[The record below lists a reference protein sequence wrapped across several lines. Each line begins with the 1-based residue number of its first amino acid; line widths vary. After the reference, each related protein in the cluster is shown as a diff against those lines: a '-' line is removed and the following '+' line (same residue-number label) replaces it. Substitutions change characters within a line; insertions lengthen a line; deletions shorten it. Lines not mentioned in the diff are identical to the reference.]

1 MLAAR
6 GKTMDFLSELQGLS
20 GENLCSAALRLLL
33 IRSQDIRER
42 LINLISR
49 ENRIG
54 LIMLGSYFSCTIE
67 EPTEDSGRW
76 GRLDLFLEMSDAVVG
91 IENKLYAGFQ
101 EGQPHKY
108 LNTVSQR
115 AKALATIRDKHYQG
129 LVAVLAPKSRKTE
142 IEAVIGEDEGLL
154 ALTWEEIL
162 DDFFHSAENLDSE
175 TKVLL
180 HALDSYIRQQISLF
194 PEWARWIPHLRRR
207 FNHGGTPLQ
216 RTVVGK
222 VWQFFPDAGGRLS
235 SGATWCGYYFTDR
248 SLNTRGWYG
257 FVPKE
262 EVFQGAKNEVE
273 FIVGVSFDVRFPEN
287 VFRKIQLKAGPS
299 FIESSDIYS
308 WAIELDDSWSQPDSW
323 MHHLQPLSDAYE
335 SIRTAFVVESG

>member
-1 MLAAR
+1 
-6 GKTMDFLSELQGLS
+6 MDFLSELEGLS
-20 GENLCSAALRLLL
+20 GENLCSATLRLLL
-33 IRSQDIRER
+33 IRSQDLRER

-54 LIMLGSYFSCTIE
+54 PIMPGSHFSCTIE

-115 AKALATIRDKHYQG
+115 AEALAEIRDKHYQG
-129 LVAVLAPKSRKTE
+129 LVAVLAPKGRKDE
-142 IEAVIGEDEGLL
+142 IEEKIRDDERLLFLAWED
-154 ALTWEEIL
+154 IL
-162 DDFFHSAENLDSE
+162 DDFSHSAENLDSE

-180 HALDSYIRQQISLF
+180 HALDSYIRQHISLF
-194 PEWARWIPHLRRR
+194 PEWERWLPHLRRR
-207 FNHGGTPLQ
+207 FDHGGTPLQ

-222 VWQFFPDAGGRLS
+222 VWQFFPEAGGRLS
-235 SGATWCGYYFTDR
+235 SGKTWCGYYFTDS

-262 EVFQGAKNEVE
+262 EIANGAKNEVE
-273 FIVGVSFDVRFPEN
+273 FIIAVSFDVPFPEN
-287 VFRKIQLKAGPS
+287 VFRNIQLRAGPS
-299 FIESSDIYS
+299 FIGSSEIYS

-323 MHHLQPLSDAYE
+323 MHHLQPLYNTYE
-335 SIRTAFVVESG
+335 SIRTASMAESG

>member
-1 MLAAR
+1 
-6 GKTMDFLSELQGLS
+6 MDFLSELQGLS
-20 GENLCSAALRLLL
+20 GENLGSATLRLLL
-33 IRSQDIRER
+33 IRSQDLRER
-42 LINLISR
+42 LISLISR

-54 LIMLGSYFSCTIE
+54 PIMLGSHFSCTIE

-91 IENKLYAGFQ
+91 IENKLYAAFQ

-115 AKALATIRDKHYQG
+115 AKALATIRNKHYQG
-129 LVAVLAPKSRKTE
+129 LVAVLAPKSRKTT
-142 IEAVIGEDEGLL
+142 IEAVIGENDGLL
-154 ALTWEEIL
+154 VLTWEEVL
-162 DDFFHSAENLDSE
+162 DDLSHSAENLDSE

-180 HALDSYIRQQISLF
+180 HALASYIRQQISLF
-194 PEWARWIPHLRRR
+194 PEWARWTPHLRRR
-207 FNHGGTPLQ
+207 FDHGGTPLQ
-216 RTVVGK
+216 RTIVGK

-262 EVFQGAKNEVE
+262 EIVHGAKNKVE
-273 FIVGVSFDVRFPEN
+273 FIVAVSFDVPFPET

-299 FIESSDIYS
+299 FIGSSDIYS
-308 WAIELDDSWSQPDSW
+308 WTIELDNSWSEPDSW
-323 MHHLQPLSDAYE
+323 MHHLQPLYDTYE
-335 SIRTAFVVESG
+335 TIRSPSMVESS

>member
-1 MLAAR
+1 
-6 GKTMDFLSELQGLS
+6 MDLLSELQGLS
-20 GENLCSAALRLLL
+20 GENLCSATLRLLL
-33 IRSQDIRER
+33 IRSQDLRER

-49 ENRIG
+49 ENRMGPIMIG
-54 LIMLGSYFSCTIE
+54 SHFSCTLE

-91 IENKLYAGFQ
+91 IENKLYASFQ

-115 AKALATIRDKHYQG
+115 AKALATIRGKHYQG
-129 LVAVLAPKSRKTE
+129 LVAVLAPNSRYTE
-142 IEAVIGEDEGLL
+142 IEAVIGKDEGLL

-162 DDFFHSAENLDSE
+162 DDFSHSAESLDSE

-194 PEWARWIPHLRRR
+194 PEWARWTPHLRRSFDR
-207 FNHGGTPLQ
+207 GGTPLQ

-248 SLNTRGWYG
+248 SLGAKGWYG

-262 EVFQGAKNEVE
+262 EVVHGAKNEVE
-273 FIVGVSFDVRFPEN
+273 FIVAVSFDVQFPEN
-287 VFRKIQLKAGPS
+287 VFREIQLKAGPG
-299 FIESSDIYS
+299 FIGASEIHS

-323 MHHLQPLSDAYE
+323 RHHLQPLSDAYE
-335 SIRTAFVVESG
+335 RIRNAPIEKSG

>member
-1 MLAAR
+1 
-6 GKTMDFLSELQGLS
+6 MDFLSELQGLS
-20 GENLCSAALRLLL
+20 GENLCSATLRLLL
-33 IRSQDIRER
+33 IRSQDLRER

-49 ENRIG
+49 ENRTG
-54 LIMLGSYFSCTIE
+54 PIMPGSHFSCTIE

-101 EGQPHKY
+101 DGQPHKY
-108 LNTVSQR
+108 LSTVSQR
-115 AKALATIRDKHYQG
+115 ANALAIIRGKHYQG
-129 LVAVLAPKSRKTE
+129 LVAVLAPKSRNAE
-142 IEAVIGEDEGLL
+142 IKVVIGENESLL
-154 ALTWEEIL
+154 FLTWEEIL
-162 DDFFHSAENLDSE
+162 SDFSSTAESMDSE

-180 HALDSYIRQQISLF
+180 SALNSYIRQQISLF
-194 PEWARWIPHLRRR
+194 PEWVRWIPHLRRR
-207 FNHGGTPLQ
+207 FDRGGTPLQ

-262 EVFQGAKNEVE
+262 EVVRGARNEVE
-273 FIVGVSFDVRFPEN
+273 FIVAVSFDVTFPEN
-287 VFRKIQLKAGPS
+287 VIREIQLKRGPN
-299 FIESSDIYS
+299 FIGSSEIFS
-308 WAIELDDSWSQPDSW
+308 WAIELDDSWSQPESW

-335 SIRTAFVVESG
+335 RIRHTRVVENN

>member
-1 MLAAR
+1 
-6 GKTMDFLSELQGLS
+6 MDFLSELQGLS
-20 GENLCSAALRLLL
+20 GENLCSATLRLLL
-33 IRSQDIRER
+33 IRSQDLRER

-54 LIMLGSYFSCTIE
+54 PIMPGSHFSCTIE

-115 AKALATIRDKHYQG
+115 AKALAAIRGKHYQG
-129 LVAVLAPKSRKTE
+129 LVAVLAPKSRNTE
-142 IEAVIGEDEGLL
+142 IEAHIGEDEGLL

-194 PEWARWIPHLRRR
+194 PEWARWTPHLRRR
-207 FNHGGTPLQ
+207 FDHGGSPLQ
-216 RTVVGK
+216 RTVVRK

-248 SLNTRGWYG
+248 SLVTKGWYG

-262 EVFQGAKNEVE
+262 EVVDGAKNEVE
-273 FIVGVSFDVRFPEN
+273 FIISVSFDVPFPEN
-287 VFRKIQLKAGPS
+287 VFRKIKLKAGPS
-299 FIESSDIYS
+299 FIGSNEIYS

-335 SIRTAFVVESG
+335 SIRTAASMEESA